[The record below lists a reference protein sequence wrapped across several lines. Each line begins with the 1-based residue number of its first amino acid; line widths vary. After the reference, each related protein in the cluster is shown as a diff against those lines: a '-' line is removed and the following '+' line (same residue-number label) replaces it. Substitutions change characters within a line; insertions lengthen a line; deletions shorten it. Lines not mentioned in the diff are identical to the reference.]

1 MPSQLAGYCHRVWV
15 AAYWWFRTEAF
26 APFEAV
32 ARQPRRIKDLELR
45 FGAFLTPFH
54 APWPPFSPL
63 LLIFSVCLSHE
74 DFCFRI
80 MRLAKW
86 RAANVPDRGSESGHR
101 ITQCVLW
108 RPVFYSSPPNLTGP

>member
-1 MPSQLAGYCHRVWV
+1 MPSQLNGDCRVWV

-54 APWPPFSPL
+54 ALWPPFGPPFGPL
-63 LLIFSVCLSHE
+63 LLISSMCLRMRISVSGLCG
-74 DFCFRI
+74 
-80 MRLAKW
+80 W
-86 RAANVPDRGSESGHR
+86 RNGVRRTFPTEVA
-101 ITQCVLW
+101 
-108 RPVFYSSPPNLTGP
+108 SPPTVLHSACFGGPSFTPHHLT